1 MAKGKNK
8 DKTIHVTIG
17 SADASAVAKLLDS
30 NLPKEDFIAANIT
43 DEFCNYTYEIK
54 QGVGI
59 GNVHS
64 VKGKAIAHPD
74 LINAMMVLN
83 RHMACIDGSYK
94 LAGYTFNNIDELE
107 NDLLTANYDVNGFRS
122 KGSED
127 SLAVILT
134 GTKTVAP
141 IGQMEIKT
149 PKVDISEMSSYPW
162 YNELRDAIN
171 EVKKEVRLYHEGK
184 CVQETEEVDPNQAEI
199 DFNLEEAKQD

>member
-1 MAKGKNK
+1 MSKKKNK
-8 DKTIHVTIG
+8 TIQVTIG
-17 SADASAVAKLLDS
+17 NASAGAAIVNLLEVA
-30 NLPKEDFIAANIT
+30 LPKEDFIAATLT

-54 QGVGI
+54 SGVGV
-59 GNVHS
+59 GNKHKVT
-64 VKGKAIAHPD
+64 GKAIVHHD
-74 LINAMMVLN
+74 LTNAMMVLN

-94 LAGYTFNNIDELE
+94 LAGVEFTNIDQLE
-107 NDLLTANYDVNGFRS
+107 NDLLTANYDVNGFFS

-149 PKVDISEMSSYPW
+149 PKVDISQMSSYQW
-162 YNELRDAIN
+162 HNELREAID

-184 CVQETEEVDPNQAEI
+184 CVVETEEIDPAQHEI
-199 DFNLEEAKQD
+199 EFDLDSAKQD